1 MAVMAD
7 ASSARDSA
15 QALLFAEE
23 EDFSGLS
30 QSLAN
35 SPNAKVCA
43 KRHMRNTFQSRI
55 AR

>member
-15 QALLFAEE
+15 QALLFAE
-23 EDFSGLS
+23 DFSGLS
-30 QSLAN
+30 QSLAT